1 MMSASVDGYVTK
13 QPITR
18 EGEYGRYVDLDL
30 RVATAGKEVHY
41 VSSRFYGRK
50 IGPIMQYINNGD
62 YITMS
67 GCVTSIKEKTRE
79 SGKYCQIY
87 LKDACYTLP
96 PKAST
101 EARFKAALPDRN
113 SGESE
118 DLLDDFGFDSD
129 NDGEPF

>member
-1 MMSASVDGYVTK
+1 MSASVDGYVTK

-101 EARFKAALPDRN
+101 EARFKVALPDRN
-113 SGESE
+113 ADESE

>member
-1 MMSASVDGYVTK
+1 MISASFDGYVTK
-13 QPITR
+13 QPITK
-18 EGEYGRYVDLDL
+18 EGDYGRYVDIDL

-50 IGPIMQYINNGD
+50 IGPIMEYINNGD

-79 SGKYCQIY
+79 TGKYCQIY

-101 EARFKAALPDRN
+101 EARFRPSLPSTGSD
-113 SGESE
+113 

-129 NDGEPF
+129 NDGSPI